1 MPSRHVPLIV
11 VASAASALAD
21 AVASQLRRAGNVVYV
36 THSADGCLRVA
47 CSVGP
52 DVVLLDPAL
61 ADIRRYERLIK
72 AHPMCTGTQ
81 VLHLSEATARTQWRL
96 PRAPAPRAPA
106 PAATAGPHA
115 A

>member
-1 MPSRHVPLIV
+1 MPGRHVPLIV
-11 VASAASALAD
+11 IACAADAFAD
-21 AVASQLRRAGNVVYV
+21 AVASQLRREGNVVYV

-52 DVVLLDPAL
+52 DVVLVDPAL
-61 ADIRRYERLIK
+61 GNVDRYERLIR
-72 AHPMCTGTQ
+72 AHPMCADTQ
-81 VLHLSEATARTQWRL
+81 VLHLSEASSRTQWRL
-96 PRAPAPRAPA
+96 PRAPK